1 VSRSE
6 PSPKWFLGEL
16 RQGAHRWCKEETRS
30 GGDAKTVSEGNQ

>member
-16 RQGAHRWCKEETRS
+16 RQVVRRWCEDGMRS
-30 GGDAKTVSEGNQ
+30 AATQDGL